1 MFLLNGKPIP
11 LDTAFTVGEGDQAIQ
26 LPANWLRLS
35 SPLDRDALGI
45 MEVPDPVRADDRLYW
60 NGDISNP
67 KALED
72 VTTTGED
79 GKTYTTKGLKSVFT
93 DQVRHTCYTLLLQTD
108 WAVIRKSERGI
119 EIPQDIADLR
129 THYLQTLTHLEL
141 AISLVTTV
149 EELAALNLSFE
160 LVQNP

>member
-1 MFLLNGKPIP
+1 MFLLNGKPLA
-11 LDTAFTVGEGDQAIQ
+11 LDTPFTVDGIQ
-26 LPANWLRLS
+26 YPSNWLRLS
-35 SPLDRDALGI
+35 SLEEKQAIGI
-45 MEVPDPVRADDRLYW
+45 MEVPDPVRADDRFYW
-60 NGDISNP
+60 DGDINNP
-67 KALED
+67 KALDD
-72 VTTTGED
+72 VIETSQD

-93 DQVRHTCYTLLLQTD
+93 DQVRNTCYSLLLQTD

-119 EIPQDIADLR
+119 EIPVEIAELR
-129 THYLQTLTHLEL
+129 AHYLQTLNHLEL